1 LKSYRPV
8 SLPVTDR
15 SEISTNLRLFSKSFR
30 KTLESINN
38 DSYKKSEFVDLL
50 GVEPKTVVQLLDK
63 EVINERILELLD
75 TMSNAK
81 IQLSKIIERYNEFE
95 YRINEHISYLNS

>member
-1 LKSYRPV
+1 MKLTKEC
-8 SLPVTDR
+8 
-15 SEISTNLRLFSKSFR
+15 EICAGT
-30 KTLESINN
+30 
-38 DSYKKSEFVDLL
+38 
-50 GVEPKTVVQLLDK
+50 GVIIVNQTFNQDPRYDEDIVCAYCYDGIVQNK

-95 YRINEHISYLNS
+95 YKINEHISFLKS

>member
-1 LKSYRPV
+1 MIRTLTNTFIG
-8 SLPVTDR
+8 LP
-15 SEISTNLRLFSKSFR
+15 N
-30 KTLESINN
+30 
-38 DSYKKSEFVDLL
+38 
-50 GVEPKTVVQLLDK
+50 K

-95 YRINEHISYLNS
+95 YKINEHISYLKS

>member
-1 LKSYRPV
+1 MKLIKECEFCAGTSVMIINPTPNQDPQYDEDFVCSYCY
-8 SLPVTDR
+8 D
-15 SEISTNLRLFSKSFR
+15 
-30 KTLESINN
+30 
-38 DSYKKSEFVDLL
+38 
-50 GVEPKTVVQLLDK
+50 GVVPNK

-95 YRINEHISYLNS
+95 YRINEHISYLKS

>member
-1 LKSYRPV
+1 MKLTKEC
-8 SLPVTDR
+8 
-15 SEISTNLRLFSKSFR
+15 EICAGTGVIIVNQTFNQDPQYD
-30 KTLESINN
+30 E
-38 DSYKKSEFVDLL
+38 DFVCNYCYD
-50 GVEPKTVVQLLDK
+50 GIVQNK

-95 YRINEHISYLNS
+95 YRINEHISFLKS

>member
-1 LKSYRPV
+1 MKLIKECEFCAGTGV
-8 SLPVTDR
+8 M
-15 SEISTNLRLFSKSFR
+15 I
-30 KTLESINN
+30 INATPN
-38 DSYKKSEFVDLL
+38 QDPQYDEDHQCDYCYD
-50 GVEPKTVVQLLDK
+50 GVIPNK

-95 YRINEHISYLNS
+95 YRINEHISFLKS

>member
-1 LKSYRPV
+1 MKLTKEC
-8 SLPVTDR
+8 
-15 SEISTNLRLFSKSFR
+15 EICAGT
-30 KTLESINN
+30 
-38 DSYKKSEFVDLL
+38 
-50 GVEPKTVVQLLDK
+50 GVIIVNQTFNQDPRYDEDIVCAYCYDGIVQNK

-95 YRINEHISYLNS
+95 YKINEHISYLKS